1 MRLRA
6 PAVWPALLRRVLPAA
21 RDALSVPAAKMRK
34 RGTRQGRGR
43 PARVVDDA
51 LRDLC
56 AQAAPV
62 AQLEGPWRSARPAQ
76 ARPGS
81 PGAAAAR
88 FLLLAARAV
97 VSDTAPPCVPPS
109 ACRQTAGL
117 LALALVALVQLHACC
132 AQESVMDKN
141 GDGVVTPDE
150 FVEHAA
156 AQEAC
161 DGGACAADEATHA
174 KLRESAEEEAAGEMP
189 TVTPEQIAA
198 MQADIAAQLA
208 SGKSVK
214 MTTENSPA
222 VLSGSHNL
230 MIKFSTS
237 W

>member
-1 MRLRA
+1 
-6 PAVWPALLRRVLPAA
+6 
-21 RDALSVPAAKMRK
+21 
-34 RGTRQGRGR
+34 
-43 PARVVDDA
+43 
-51 LRDLC
+51 
-56 AQAAPV
+56 
-62 AQLEGPWRSARPAQ
+62 
-76 ARPGS
+76 
-81 PGAAAAR
+81 
-88 FLLLAARAV
+88 
-97 VSDTAPPCVPPS
+97 
-109 ACRQTAGL
+109 
-117 LALALVALVQLHACC
+117 
-132 AQESVMDKN
+132 MDKN
-141 GDGVVTPDE
+141 GDGVVTPDEFVEHAAAQEACDGGACAADEATHAKLRESAEEEAAGELPTVTPDE

>member
-1 MRLRA
+1 
-6 PAVWPALLRRVLPAA
+6 
-21 RDALSVPAAKMRK
+21 
-34 RGTRQGRGR
+34 
-43 PARVVDDA
+43 
-51 LRDLC
+51 
-56 AQAAPV
+56 
-62 AQLEGPWRSARPAQ
+62 
-76 ARPGS
+76 
-81 PGAAAAR
+81 
-88 FLLLAARAV
+88 
-97 VSDTAPPCVPPS
+97 
-109 ACRQTAGL
+109 
-117 LALALVALVQLHACC
+117 
-132 AQESVMDKN
+132 MDKN

-174 KLRESAEEEAAGEMP
+174 KLRESAEEEGAGEMP

-237 W
+237 WCGHCVKMEPDWQRLAKLVHKDYKGCMVVSVDCEASADLCQAFSVQGYPTIMLLMASETPEGQVGYQPVMYQNQRDFGSMLGFLKQNKAAKPKNWVWATVKGLLGQLAGFFQIQVQMPK